1 MHCGRRGSQ
10 PDPFRVVATTDFRT
24 ARFPGT
30 RKDDIGG
37 RFPGSR
43 LERLRAPSR
52 GKTSVAF
59 DAKPRRSQLRE
70 QPQFLLRSLLAR
82 WAPPTLTLAQRGC
95 ATMRAF

>member
-30 RKDDIGG
+30 RKDDSGG
-37 RFPGSR
+37 RSPGSPARAASRTFPGFT
-43 LERLRAPSR
+43 P
-52 GKTSVAF
+52 VVF
-59 DAKPRRSQLRE
+59 DAKPRRLQLRE